1 MPSRQIDFRALA
13 ILAASGFSLAATGC
27 AQKNFHAAAPV
38 SVAPTPSLSET
49 GRPMNIAPDTNAT
62 PPAEREAAP
71 PTLPAA
77 AATPPPV
84 AILSKKPA
92 PPKPAAEQPP
102 AEVAAV
108 EPPAHPP
115 APQISA
121 RLSPGDQANYERKR
135 SEDVVTA
142 EKNLQEANGKPLSA
156 AQQDLAEKIR
166 SFLAQSRDA
175 SKAGDWARAQN
186 LSQKARLLSVELIN
200 SL

>member
-1 MPSRQIDFRALA
+1 
-13 ILAASGFSLAATGC
+13 
-27 AQKNFHAAAPV
+27 
-38 SVAPTPSLSET
+38 
-49 GRPMNIAPDTNAT
+49 MNIAPDTNAT
-62 PPAEREAAP
+62 PPVEQEAAP

-77 AATPPPV
+77 SATPPPV
-84 AILSKKPA
+84 TILSKKPA
-92 PPKPAAEQPP
+92 PPKPAEQPP
-102 AEVAAV
+102 AEVAAA

-121 RLSPGDQANYERKR
+121 QLSPGDQANYERKR

-142 EKNLQEANGKPLSA
+142 EKNLQEASGKPLSA